1 MKPERWTQI
10 EELYHSAAALQP
22 RERTVFLDRAC
33 QGDPGLRQEL
43 ESLLAHDQRAVDFIE
58 LPALEIAA
66 SLLARDEQHKI
77 GEQTARLDISPILPT
92 IGQTISHYRIL
103 EKLGSGGM
111 GVVYKAQD
119 TKLRRFV
126 ALKFLPYQGA
136 RDSQALARFQR
147 EAQAASALNH
157 PHICTIYDV
166 EEYEGQPFIAME
178 LLEGE
183 TLRQR
188 VEGGPFKIK
197 SLLDLAIQ
205 IADGLDA
212 AHSKGIIHR
221 DIKPANIFVTK
232 DGQAK
237 ILDFGLAKVSPVP
250 RTASESVGMSALPTV
265 SVEQLLTTPGTAMG
279 TVAYM
284 SPEQALGEELDART
298 DVFSMGAVLYE
309 MATGRRAFA
318 GNTPAAIH
326 DGILNRT
333 PPSPLGLNSELPAR
347 LEEIIHKALEKDR
360 GLRYQSVSELCSDLR
375 RLKQDSESSRA
386 VSQFP
391 FAADP
396 TAPQLPVERMKN
408 ASSPSTVEAAPG
420 MIPRSR
426 ASTYVPALVVVAA
439 LAVLIGL
446 SIRPL
451 RDRLSGRSGAPPIRA
466 LAVLPMENLS
476 ADPEQDFFADGMTE
490 ELTTDLG
497 KISALRVISRTSVI
511 QFKGTRKPLSE
522 IGREL
527 GVDAVIEGTVTRS
540 GNHVR
545 ITANLVQVSPERHLW
560 AESYESDLGDILV
573 LQGELAQAIAATI
586 RVKLTPEEQT
596 RLAGARPVDPE
607 AYQAYLKGQ
616 YFLAKF
622 MPEDEQ
628 KALAYFQ
635 KAVEKDP
642 TFVLAYVGISNV
654 YQILGNME
662 VVLPKVAFPQS
673 NLAIAKALEIDP
685 HSGEAH
691 ASQAWR
697 LLYYDWDFAASQ
709 KEFKYAL
716 ELNPNVAS
724 THQGYANYFAALGK
738 SLESVA
744 EMKRAL
750 DLDPLSLDKMS
761 DSCRFLFYAR
771 RFDDALT
778 QCRAALEIDPNY
790 VEALVNTGDIYVAM
804 GKDSEAHKLYAKV
817 NTLTGE
823 TPATIAAMDRAFAKG
838 GLRGEA
844 QAWIELDRKRIE
856 DGIISPIDALLY
868 WACGRKD
875 EAFALLEKAFD
886 RRSFGMI
893 FLAVNPLWDPLRSD
907 PRFTDLL
914 RRIGLAQPSV

>member
-1 MKPERWTQI
+1 M
-10 EELYHSAAALQP
+10 
-22 RERTVFLDRAC
+22 
-33 QGDPGLRQEL
+33 
-43 ESLLAHDQRAVDFIE
+43 
-58 LPALEIAA
+58 
-66 SLLARDEQHKI
+66 
-77 GEQTARLDISPILPT
+77 
-92 IGQTISHYRIL
+92 
-103 EKLGSGGM
+103 
-111 GVVYKAQD
+111 
-119 TKLRRFV
+119 
-126 ALKFLPYQGA
+126 
-136 RDSQALARFQR
+136 
-147 EAQAASALNH
+147 
-157 PHICTIYDV
+157 
-166 EEYEGQPFIAME
+166 
-178 LLEGE
+178 
-183 TLRQR
+183 
-188 VEGGPFKIK
+188 
-197 SLLDLAIQ
+197 
-205 IADGLDA
+205 
-212 AHSKGIIHR
+212 
-221 DIKPANIFVTK
+221 
-232 DGQAK
+232 
-237 ILDFGLAKVSPVP
+237 
-250 RTASESVGMSALPTV
+250 
-265 SVEQLLTTPGTAMG
+265 
-279 TVAYM
+279 
-284 SPEQALGEELDART
+284 
-298 DVFSMGAVLYE
+298 
-309 MATGRRAFA
+309 
-318 GNTPAAIH
+318 
-326 DGILNRT
+326 
-333 PPSPLGLNSELPAR
+333 
-347 LEEIIHKALEKDR
+347 
-360 GLRYQSVSELCSDLR
+360 
-375 RLKQDSESSRA
+375 
-386 VSQFP
+386 
-391 FAADP
+391 
-396 TAPQLPVERMKN
+396 
-408 ASSPSTVEAAPG
+408 
-420 MIPRSR
+420 
-426 ASTYVPALVVVAA
+426 
-439 LAVLIGL
+439 
-446 SIRPL
+446 
-451 RDRLSGRSGAPPIRA
+451 RDRLLGRSGAPPIRA
-466 LAVLPMENLS
+466 LAVLPLENLS

-622 MPEDEQ
+622 MPEDER

-642 TFVLAYVGISNV
+642 TFVLAYVGISSV

-662 VVLPKVAFPQS
+662 VVLPKVAYPQG

-716 ELNPNVAS
+716 ELNPNAAS

-738 SLESVA
+738 FPESVA

-761 DSCRFLFYAR
+761 DFCRFLFYAR
-771 RFDDALT
+771 RYDDALT
-778 QCRAALEIDPNY
+778 QCKAALEIDPNY
-790 VEALVNTGDIYVAM
+790 VEALINTGDVYVAM

-823 TPATIAAMDRAFAKG
+823 NPATIAAMDRAFVKS

-844 QAWIELDRKRIE
+844 QAWIELNKKQIE
-856 DGIISPIDALLY
+856 DGIFSPIDAALLY
-868 WACGRKD
+868 LACGRKD
-875 EAFALLEKAFD
+875 EAFAWLEKAFD